1 MRFLHLCGFG
11 LLFDGCLNV
20 AYLLVQP
27 TNMGFERT
35 LDHRVRTMLQ
45 VIFISLWSLTRCSRR
60 LISRPHCA
68 CSADKGCWPLWPFSL
83 PGFNSSLG
91 GFPCLFCRIPRAL
104 GKGSNALGIGE
115 MDREPSLAH
124 GQHSIPFI
132 ATAGFTD
139 HRTDWIP

>member
-68 CSADKGCWPLWPFSL
+68 CSADRRC
-83 PGFNSSLG
+83 SSLG
-91 GFPCLFCRIPRAL
+91 LSSLPVFTDPLGVYPVCFGEIPLAL

>member
-60 LISRPHCA
+60 LISRPHRA
-68 CSADKGCWPLWPFSL
+68 PYSQIHWASMLSVLARYPLLLAKARTRLALARWIGNPALRTVNIQSL
-83 PGFNSSLG
+83 SEPPLASQTTVLT
-91 GFPCLFCRIPRAL
+91 GFP
-104 GKGSNALGIGE
+104 
-115 MDREPSLAH
+115 D
-124 GQHSIPFI
+124 
-132 ATAGFTD
+132 
-139 HRTDWIP
+139 

>member
-60 LISRPHCA
+60 LISRLIAPA
-68 CSADKGCWPLWPFSL
+68 LPIEDARPLGLSSL
-83 PGFNSSLG
+83 PVFTDPLG
-91 GFPCLFCRIPRAL
+91 VYPVCFGEIPLAL
-104 GKGSNALGIGE
+104 GKARTRLALARWIGNPAL
-115 MDREPSLAH
+115 RTVNIQSL
-124 GQHSIPFI
+124 S
-132 ATAGFTD
+132 
-139 HRTDWIP
+139 